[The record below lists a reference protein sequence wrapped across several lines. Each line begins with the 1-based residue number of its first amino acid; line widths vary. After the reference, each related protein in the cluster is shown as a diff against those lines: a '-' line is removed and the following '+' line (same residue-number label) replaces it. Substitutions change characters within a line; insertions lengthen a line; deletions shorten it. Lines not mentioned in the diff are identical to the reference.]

1 MASEPYCADAPSR
14 RISSDLTAME
24 GIELRSGPCDPNAN
38 SVSPPW
44 YTCTSAERFILLPLS
59 ITSIS
64 SAGRPRNDGERTK
77 LDESEIEFWPTIND
91 GTNLERVSSMLAD
104 GSLASSAP
112 VS

>member
-14 RISSDLTAME
+14 RISSDLTAMD
-24 GIELRSGPCDPNAN
+24 GIELRSGPCEPNAN

-44 YTCTSAERFILLPLS
+44 YTCTSAERFMRLPLS

-77 LDESEIEFWPTIND
+77 LEASEIAFWPTINE
-91 GTNLERVSSMLAD
+91 GTRLDRVSSMLAD
-104 GSLASSAP
+104 GELASS
-112 VS
+112 